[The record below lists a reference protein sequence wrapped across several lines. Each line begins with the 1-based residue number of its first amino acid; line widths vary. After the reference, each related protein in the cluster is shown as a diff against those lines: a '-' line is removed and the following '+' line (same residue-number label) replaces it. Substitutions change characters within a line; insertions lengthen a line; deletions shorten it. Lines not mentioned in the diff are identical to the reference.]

1 MKKPLFLTLL
11 PLTLLLAAC
20 GTFTP
25 QIGMQEKK
33 WLRHTTAADVVYIEG
48 NIKAYRA
55 GGSYYYFKDGL
66 LEKVTPQL
74 LTADKI

>member
-1 MKKPLFLTLL
+1 MKKSLPLLLL
-11 PLTLLLAAC
+11 PLVLLLTAC
-20 GTFTP
+20 STFTP

-33 WLRHTTAADVVYIEG
+33 WLRHTTAFDVVYIEG

-66 LEKVTPQL
+66 LEKVTPRL
-74 LTADKI
+74 LTADNI

>member
-1 MKKPLFLTLL
+1 MKKILPALL
-11 PLTLLLAAC
+11 CTLTLLLAAC

-33 WLRHTTAADVVYIEG
+33 WLRHTSAYDVVYIEG

-55 GGSYYYFKDGL
+55 GGSYYYFKDGAL
-66 LEKVTPQL
+66 AKVTPSL
-74 LTADKI
+74 LSADKL

>member
-1 MKKPLFLTLL
+1 MKKPLLL
-11 PLTLLLAAC
+11 LVPLTLLLAAC

-33 WLRHTTAADVVYIEG
+33 WLRHTIAADVVYIEG

-66 LEKVTPQL
+66 LEKVTPRL
-74 LTADKI
+74 LKADSI

>member
-1 MKKPLFLTLL
+1 MKKPLPLL
-11 PLTLLLAAC
+11 LASLTLLLAAC

-33 WLRHTTAADVVYIEG
+33 WLRHTVASDVVYIEG
-48 NIKAYRA
+48 NIKAYRS

-66 LEKVTPQL
+66 LEKVTPRL